1 MGQEFNAAHMTA
13 MCHHE
18 ADSWAQACICK
29 SGNRFKVIQ
38 QRRVNARH
46 GYTACLEVAI
56 MADGFRGE
64 VVVIKKYVTAPVQGM
79 FLVYPLGRSL
89 HHPVLCAAPST
100 CPSVCVSPLSVWV
113 IPLSVCIAPWT
124 DLYHTLE
131 PCFIPSVPAS
141 MVRPQQR
148 MLSRRGTSRGGT
160 SRSPV
165 GDSSTHCCH
174 CHGIRS
180 TGANPLQSSQ
190 FMDAGALD
198 STSLPAFGS
207 AIFNFSSSLNCP
219 RISAHVSVLFIEAS
233 QEDNDCLGNRGKR
246 HAASPEKE
254 ALNPGADPENVS
266 KSLMDQEAKTSKTED
281 IHMDTA
287 PTAAEEEDYGWCR
300 VVEEKQED
308 AG

>member
-1 MGQEFNAAHMTA
+1 
-13 MCHHE
+13 
-18 ADSWAQACICK
+18 
-29 SGNRFKVIQ
+29 
-38 QRRVNARH
+38 
-46 GYTACLEVAI
+46 
-56 MADGFRGE
+56 
-64 VVVIKKYVTAPVQGM
+64 
-79 FLVYPLGRSL
+79 
-89 HHPVLCAAPST
+89 
-100 CPSVCVSPLSVWV
+100 
-113 IPLSVCIAPWT
+113 
-124 DLYHTLE
+124 
-131 PCFIPSVPAS
+131 
-141 MVRPQQR
+141 
-148 MLSRRGTSRGGT
+148 
-160 SRSPV
+160 
-165 GDSSTHCCH
+165 
-174 CHGIRS
+174 
-180 TGANPLQSSQ
+180 
-190 FMDAGALD
+190 MDAGALD